1 MFIFEGNE
9 IETDSEGYLK
19 DTTQWS
25 EAMAEV
31 IAAQEGITLAVE
43 HWEVVRFVR
52 EFYLEFNTS
61 PAIRMLVKAMANKFG
76 EEKGNSRYLYR
87 LFPKGPAKQATK
99 IAGLPKPVK
108 CIWGAVNTRSTRAL
122 RGPPAFSQAMSF
134 STCSASPQASTSTPP
149 SSRLRA

>member
-1 MFIFEGNE
+1 MTMLSFEGKE
-9 IETDSEGYLK
+9 IETDNDGYLK
-19 DTTQWS
+19 ESSQWN
-25 EAMAEV
+25 EGLAEV
-31 IAAQEGITLAVE
+31 IAEKEAITLTPE

-52 EFYLEFNTS
+52 DFYLEFNTS

-108 CIWGAVNTRSTRAL
+108 CI
-122 RGPPAFSQAMSF
+122 
-134 STCSASPQASTSTPP
+134 
-149 SSRLRA
+149 

>member
-1 MFIFEGNE
+1 MLNFAGRE

-19 DTTQWS
+19 DTQQWS
-25 EAMAEV
+25 EALAGLIAE
-31 IAAQEGITLAVE
+31 QEGITLSPE

-52 EFYLEFNTS
+52 AFYLEFNTS
-61 PAIRMLVKAMANKFG
+61 PAIRMLVKAMAKTYG

-108 CIWGAVNTRSTRAL
+108 CI
-122 RGPPAFSQAMSF
+122 
-134 STCSASPQASTSTPP
+134 
-149 SSRLRA
+149 

>member
-1 MFIFEGNE
+1 MLIFEGKE
-9 IETDSEGYLK
+9 ISIDSEGYLK
-19 DTTQWS
+19 ETTQWS
-25 EAMAEV
+25 EPLAVA
-31 IAAQEGITLAVE
+31 IAANEGIELSAE

-108 CIWGAVNTRSTRAL
+108 CI
-122 RGPPAFSQAMSF
+122 
-134 STCSASPQASTSTPP
+134 
-149 SSRLRA
+149 

>member
-19 DTTQWS
+19 DTTLWS
-25 EAMAEV
+25 EAMADV
-31 IAAQEGITLAVE
+31 IAAQEGITLTVE

-76 EEKGNSRYLYR
+76 EEKGNSRYLFR
-87 LFPKGPAKQATK
+87 LFPEGPAKQATK
-99 IAGLPKPVK
+99 IAGLPKPAK
-108 CIWGAVNTRSTRAL
+108 CL
-122 RGPPAFSQAMSF
+122 
-134 STCSASPQASTSTPP
+134 
-149 SSRLRA
+149 

>member
-1 MFIFEGNE
+1 MNMLSFEGKE
-9 IETDSEGYLK
+9 IETDNDGYLK
-19 DTTQWS
+19 ESSQWS
-25 EAMAEV
+25 EALAEKNC
-31 IAAQEGITLAVE
+31 GKRRNYPLPE

-99 IAGLPKPVK
+99 LPA
-108 CIWGAVNTRSTRAL
+108 C
-122 RGPPAFSQAMSF
+122 Q
-134 STCSASPQASTSTPP
+134 
-149 SSRLRA
+149 SR

>member
-76 EEKGNSRYLYR
+76 EEKVNSRYLYR

-108 CIWGAVNTRSTRAL
+108 CI
-122 RGPPAFSQAMSF
+122 
-134 STCSASPQASTSTPP
+134 
-149 SSRLRA
+149 